1 MNSGYLA
8 AIGTLVCWTI
18 GTIAFTKAS
27 KLTQPTIVN
36 RVRLFIA
43 VILLSIIT
51 VVLFGINLKQLFLLP
66 TFSEWFWLGISGI
79 IGLTLGDY
87 FAFTAFSILGS
98 SRTSLFSTFA
108 PVAAVFL
115 GLFMLNETLTLV
127 GILGMVTSIGGIIYF
142 ITAAKKQQTEN
153 LNKKLLTKGILY
165 AILGAV
171 CQGLGLVCTKK
182 GLNIEHINEPDLSA
196 VHATWIRILVATI
209 AAYSIAFFTKNIFTE
224 FKILV
229 ATPSK
234 IKPVLVGTIFG
245 PVCGVSLSLI
255 AATQIP
261 VGVAQTIFS
270 LLPISVM
277 LAATITRTEKLSL
290 AAIIAACI
298 SVLGVFILVWQQ
310 TILTWIEG

>member
-8 AIGTLVCWTI
+8 AFGTLACWTI

-36 RVRLFIA
+36 RVRLIFA
-43 VILLSIIT
+43 VVLLTIIT

-66 TFSEWFWLGISGI
+66 TLSEWFWLGISGV

-87 FAFTAFSILGS
+87 FAFTAYSVLGS
-98 SRTSLFSTFA
+98 SRTSMFSTFA
-108 PVAAVFL
+108 PVAAVLL
-115 GLFMLNETLTLV
+115 GMCMLNETITLV
-127 GILGMVTSIGGIIYF
+127 GFLGMATSIGGIIYF
-142 ITAAKKQQTEN
+142 ITAAKKLQTEN
-153 LNKKLLTKGILY
+153 LNKKLLSKGVLY
-165 AILGAV
+165 AILGAI

-182 GLNIEHINEPDLSA
+182 ALNIEHINEPDLSA

-224 FKILV
+224 FKTLIT
-229 ATPSK
+229 TPHK

-245 PVCGVSLSLI
+245 PVCGVSLSLY

-277 LAATITRTEKLSL
+277 LAATITNTEKLNL
-290 AAIIAACI
+290 TAIIAACI
-298 SVLGVFILVWQQ
+298 SVIGVFILVWQHQ
-310 TILTWIEG
+310 IAIWFV